1 MFLQY
6 FKIKRNNYKKQTLSI
21 YQEIVNHSNHFI
33 KNSLNDKDFNFDEV
47 FEIFS
52 IITVFYLRKLKDKN
66 TQIHNTISQS
76 IIDSFIKD
84 LDQNFREKGIG
95 DMSIGKY
102 VKKYVKKFYYRLK
115 ILDKILKE
123 NADINFD
130 NYIQKFG
137 ISNYGNTKKI
147 TKDLQILYDLI
158 VIDKL

>member
-6 FKIKRNNYKKQTLSI
+6 FKIKRNNYKNQTLSI

-33 KNSLNDKDFNFDEV
+33 KNSLNDKNYNFDEV

-52 IITVFYLRKLKDKN
+52 IVIIFYLKKLKDKN
-66 TQIHNTISQS
+66 TQTNNEISQR
-76 IIDSFIKD
+76 IIDNFIKD

-115 ILDKILKE
+115 ILDKVLKE
-123 NADINFD
+123 NEDINFV
-130 NYIQKFG
+130 NYVQKFG
-137 ISNYGNTKKI
+137 ISNYGNIKKI
-147 TKDLQILYDLI
+147 NEDLKILFNYI
-158 VIDKL
+158 VIDK

>member
-21 YQEIVNHSNHFI
+21 YKEIVNHSNHFI
-33 KNSLNDKDFNFDEV
+33 KNSLNDKNYNFDEV

-52 IITVFYLRKLKDKN
+52 IVIIFYLKKLKDKN
-66 TQIHNTISQS
+66 TQTNNEISQR
-76 IIDSFIKD
+76 IIDNFIKD
-84 LDQNFREKGIG
+84 LDHNFREKGIG

-115 ILDKILKE
+115 ILDKVLKE
-123 NADINFD
+123 NEDINFV

-137 ISNYGNTKKI
+137 ISNYGNIKKI
-147 TKDLQILYDLI
+147 NEDLKILFNYI
-158 VIDKL
+158 VIDK

>member
-1 MFLQY
+1 M
-6 FKIKRNNYKKQTLSI
+6 
-21 YQEIVNHSNHFI
+21 
-33 KNSLNDKDFNFDEV
+33 

-52 IITVFYLRKLKDKN
+52 VITVFYLKKLKDEN
-66 TQIHNTISQS
+66 TQINNTISQN

-123 NADINFD
+123 NEDINFD
-130 NYIQKFG
+130 NYMQQFG
-137 ISNYGNTKKI
+137 ISNYGNTKKMA
-147 TKDLQILYDLI
+147 KDLQILYNYI

>member
-52 IITVFYLRKLKDKN
+52 IITVFYLKKLKDEN
-66 TQIHNTISQS
+66 TQINNAISQS

-115 ILDKILKE
+115 ILDDILTE
-123 NADINFD
+123 NENINFD
-130 NYIQKFG
+130 NYIKKFG
-137 ISNYGNTKKI
+137 ISNYGNIKKI
-147 TKDLQILYDLI
+147 SKDLKILYEDI
-158 VIDKL
+158 VIEK

>member
-115 ILDKILKE
+115 TLDEVLKD
-123 NADINFD
+123 NIDINFD

-137 ISNYGNTKKI
+137 ISNHGNIKKI
-147 TKDLQILYDLI
+147 NEDLKNLYSEI
-158 VIDKL
+158 VIDK

>member
-6 FKIKRNNYKKQTLSI
+6 FKIKRNNYKKQALYI

-66 TQIHNTISQS
+66 TQIHDTISQS

-115 ILDKILKE
+115 ILDNILKA
-123 NADINFD
+123 NQDINFD
-130 NYIQKFG
+130 NYIQTFG
-137 ISNYGNTKKI
+137 IFNCGNTKI
-147 TKDLQILYDLI
+147 INKDLKILYNHI
-158 VIDKL
+158 VIDK

>member
-6 FKIKRNNYKKQTLSI
+6 FKIKRNNHKKQTLSI
-21 YQEIVNHSNHFI
+21 YQEIVNDSNHFI
-33 KNSLNDKDFNFDEV
+33 KNSLNDKHFNFDEV

-52 IITVFYLRKLKDKN
+52 IVIVFYLKKLKDRK
-66 TQIHNTISQS
+66 TEKSKEISQ
-76 IIDSFIKD
+76 IIINNFIKD

-123 NADINFD
+123 NEDINFD

-137 ISNYGNTKKI
+137 ISNCGNTKKI
-147 TKDLQILYDLI
+147 AKDLEILYNHI